1 VSAAGNSLS
10 RPIALAGAGLAAL
23 MSLAIGLP
31 VIALL
36 GVASSGGASGA
47 TRADAD
53 SLDRWMAEQVPG
65 SPLVGLGAVFV
76 REGERNGIDPR
87 ALVAIAMHE
96 SVLGTAGSGAAIHN
110 AFGWG
115 PAIPFPSWE
124 ANIAT
129 VARGLA
135 KGYVARGRDT
145 LAAIQPV
152 WAPLGA
158 ANDPTGL
165 NSAWTAAVGRYYAD
179 LGGDPSG
186 SIAFVP
192 GAPADVQAALCPAGP
207 WGGTQG
213 PVEALARLSGLPVVS
228 VKRERRTTASGG
240 VSDHWAGCAECFAN
254 DLGTTAP
261 AGDPTASRI
270 ATAIGGP
277 GYADWGSTGGVLNVE
292 RCGIRFQL
300 LWRTFV
306 GGNHWDHIHVG
317 ARRVGYAP

>member
-1 VSAAGNSLS
+1 M
-10 RPIALAGAGLAAL
+10 ALAVALPVVALFGVAGGGDGPGPADVAAL
-23 MSLAIGLP
+23 D
-31 VIALL
+31 
-36 GVASSGGASGA
+36 
-47 TRADAD
+47 T
-53 SLDRWMAEQVPG
+53 WMGEQVPT

-96 SVLGTAGSGAAIHN
+96 SVLGTAGSGARIHN

-135 KGYVARGRDT
+135 QGYVARGRDT

-152 WAPLGA
+152 WAPVGA
-158 ANDPTGL
+158 TNDPAGL
-165 NSAWTAAVGRYYAD
+165 NSAWTAAVGRYYED
-179 LGGDPSG
+179 LGGDPDG
-186 SIAFVP
+186 SIAYTAP
-192 GAPADVQAALCPAGP
+192 APADLQGGLCPIGG

-213 PVEALARLSGLPVVS
+213 PVEALARLAGLPVTS
-228 VKRERRTTASGG
+228 VKRERRATASGG
-240 VSDHWAGCAECFAN
+240 VSDHWTGCAKCFAM

-261 AGDPTASRI
+261 AGDAAASRL

-277 GYADWGSTGGVLNVE
+277 GYASWGSRGGVLNAE

-300 LWRTFV
+300 LWRTYV
-306 GGNHWDHIHVG
+306 GGNHWNHIHVG
-317 ARRVGYAP
+317 ARRVGYVP